1 MMAGQLSDRR
11 QQGYDAE
18 ETGSTA
24 VGAQGLL
31 GGGEKVKL

>member
-1 MMAGQLSDRR
+1 MM
-11 QQGYDAE
+11 QGTAAAE